1 VPSAAKALAGPP
13 FSRRSDERDPDRG
26 RHGDPR
32 HDGGGASYGELGV
45 FAKPPAGTLVIRRGL
60 VANGDPRNIATF
72 SNIPHFFLKAGLEKG
87 LLHSGVILRPEE
99 LGTRR
104 FLWNS
109 LRPLTLD
116 RPRGWTYSQRYARTV
131 WARRESAEVDE
142 YISHFQLL
150 PPRNEVREPITYY
163 IDATMRQWFE
173 DYGWRV
179 GRRVKLDALAREREA
194 YLSSRFVVC
203 MSDWCAE
210 DVISS
215 YGVPP
220 EQVRTILPGA
230 NLDEDSL
237 PPGTEWN
244 GEFSPLRLGLV
255 GIDWERKGGPVLL
268 DAASILERMGHDV
281 EVVVV
286 GPDPSRIRAHP
297 SVKALGYV
305 QKGRDFQRFVE
316 ILRSFHFGC
325 LLSRVEASGL
335 STLEYLRLGVPIITT
350 AVGGVVDPRGAGLRF
365 PVGADGEQVA
375 EALVEVLREPER
387 YAAMR
392 KAAARDGMTY
402 RWARTADEMLT
413 VLNGSTPHA

>member
-1 VPSAAKALAGPP
+1 
-13 FSRRSDERDPDRG
+13 
-26 RHGDPR
+26 
-32 HDGGGASYGELGV
+32 
-45 FAKPPAGTLVIRRGL
+45 VIRRGL

-72 SNIPHFFLKAGLEKG
+72 SNIPHFFLKAGLENG
-87 LLHSGVILRPEE
+87 LLHSGVVLRPGE
-99 LGTRR
+99 LRTRR
-104 FLWNS
+104 FFWNA

-131 WARRESAEVDE
+131 WARREAGEVEE

-179 GRRVKLDALAREREA
+179 GRRVKVDALAREREA
-194 YLSSRFVVC
+194 YLSSRYVVG

-220 EQVRTILPGA
+220 EQVCTILPGA

-237 PPGTEWN
+237 PPGEDWD
-244 GEFSPLRLGLV
+244 GELSPLRLGLV
-255 GIDWERKGGPVLL
+255 GIDWERKGGPLLL
-268 DAASILERMGHDV
+268 DAASILQRMGYDV
-281 EVVVV
+281 EVVVL
-286 GPDPSRIRAHP
+286 GPDSSRVPAHP

-305 QKGRDFQRFVE
+305 EKGREFQRFVE

-325 LLSRVEASGL
+325 LLSRVEASGF
-335 STLEYLRLGVPIITT
+335 STLEYLRLGIPIITT
-350 AVGGVVDPRGAGLRF
+350 GVGGIVDPKEAGLRF
-365 PVGADGEQVA
+365 PLEADGEQIA
-375 EALVEVLREPER
+375 EALAGVLQEPNR
-387 YAAMR
+387 YATMR
-392 KAAARDGMTY
+392 EAAARDGMAY
-402 RWARTADEMLT
+402 RWERTADEMLSLLDGT
-413 VLNGSTPHA
+413 APDK